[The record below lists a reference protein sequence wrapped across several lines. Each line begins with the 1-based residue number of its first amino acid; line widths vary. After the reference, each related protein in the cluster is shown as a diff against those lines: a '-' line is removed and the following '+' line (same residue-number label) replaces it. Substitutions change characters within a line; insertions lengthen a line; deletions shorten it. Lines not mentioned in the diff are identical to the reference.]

1 MYKKSKRNWCLQMHH
16 SNGKSTEGLSQI
28 MLHIPRRSNN
38 NNTTTLIGKRSK
50 AFDNSSQ
57 SPSPPFHFLIRNPCK
72 DIIHI
77 GANAEEYY
85 HVELVCDEDNDTE
98 YGIQAYGHE
107 AKELCKEINGC
118 TVTAPTTL
126 LKNDYKHQ
134 EQELD
139 QEKVNLKLVKDA
151 INFITDSC
159 LQSGC
164 VLTFKKLGNVC
175 VYKRK
180 I

>member
-1 MYKKSKRNWCLQMHH
+1 MYH
-16 SNGKSTEGLSQI
+16 SNSDSSQAFNQ
-28 MLHIPRRSNN
+28 LLLQVPRKN
-38 NNTTTLIGKRSK
+38 NNTSLTGMSRDY
-50 AFDNSSQ
+50 DNTNNLSL
-57 SPSPPFHFLIRNPCK
+57 PVLHFLIRNPCK

-85 HVELVCDEDNDTE
+85 HVELVCDEYNDTE

-107 AKELCKEINGC
+107 AKELCKEINGFS
-118 TVTAPTTL
+118 VTAPTTL

-134 EQELD
+134 EKEQD
-139 QEKVNLKLVKDA
+139 QEEVKLKLVKDA

-159 LQSGC
+159 LHSGC